1 MNTSETEQFY
11 VVGNNLALDFVNSI
25 TSDLTPKSL
34 VDWAVAVNLIDT
46 AKAKGLLLRWDETN
60 LAEISEFRKDLREA
74 VINLSDGGEIKQREL
89 SLINRVLRQSSGYS
103 ELLQTPEGF
112 AKKFEIDLSEPKKIL
127 VPIAESIAD
136 LLCYGN
142 LDYLRNCENPPCFLY
157 FYDTTKNHKRR
168 WCSMAVCG
176 NRAKAAKFYQRK
188 KGSYLT

>member
-74 VINLSDGGEIKQREL
+74 VIN
-89 SLINRVLRQSSGYS
+89 
-103 ELLQTPEGF
+103 
-112 AKKFEIDLSEPKKIL
+112 
-127 VPIAESIAD
+127 
-136 LLCYGN
+136 
-142 LDYLRNCENPPCFLY
+142 
-157 FYDTTKNHKRR
+157 
-168 WCSMAVCG
+168 
-176 NRAKAAKFYQRK
+176 
-188 KGSYLT
+188 

>member
-1 MNTSETEQFY
+1 MNTSENEQFY

-34 VDWAVAVNLIDT
+34 VDWAVAVDLIDAER
-46 AKAKGLLLRWDETN
+46 AKSLLLKWDETN
-60 LAEISEFRKDLREA
+60 LAEVSEFRTNLREA
-74 VINLSDGGEIKQREL
+74 VMNLSNGGKLKQREL
-89 SLINRVLRQSSGYS
+89 SLINRVLRRSSGYS

-112 AKKFEIDLSEPKKIL
+112 AKRFEIDLSEPKKIL
-127 VPIAESIAD
+127 VPIAESMAD

-142 LDYLRNCENPPCFLY
+142 RDYLRNCENPPCYLY

-188 KGSYLT
+188 KGSELT